1 MCQLLLFF
9 SLSINFII
17 IFFFQVYLLGSL
29 MDESCSFNH
38 LAGFIT
44 EPHELDHGG
53 KFHIPF
59 VLSLAKT
66 GNSYHFFSYMGS
78 VH

>member
-1 MCQLLLFF
+1 
-9 SLSINFII
+9 
-17 IFFFQVYLLGSL
+17 

-66 GNSYHFFSYMGS
+66 GGQLSFLSLYGECSLIHWTALKRGIL
-78 VH
+78 

>member
-1 MCQLLLFF
+1 
-9 SLSINFII
+9 
-17 IFFFQVYLLGSL
+17 

-38 LAGFIT
+38 LAEFIA

-59 VLSLAKT
+59 VISLAKT
-66 GNSYHFFSYMGS
+66 GAVVFFFLYGECRLIYWT
-78 VH
+78 VLKRGILL